1 MIDIGDTIGGYR
13 ILSLI
18 GAGGMGKVFEAEH
31 AVTKRIEALK
41 VLLPA
46 GDGTPDQHQEH
57 ISRFLR
63 EIQVQASLTHSNI
76 ATVHNAF
83 EHDGVLVM
91 VMELVR
97 GSSLKRL
104 LEIEGPPILKAIDLM
119 CQVLDALDFA
129 HRRGVV
135 HRDITPANIII
146 SSDGVVKLTD
156 FGLAKSQRDV
166 QLTREGIAV
175 GSVHYM
181 SPEQV
186 RGQQELDNRSDLYS
200 AGAVLYEMLC
210 RQRVFDAT
218 DGFAI
223 MRAHVE
229 KQPVPPVQYNKEIP
243 QSLND
248 LVLRA
253 LAKDPIQ
260 RFRAAGEFKQGLER
274 CRAEIE
280 KAKQARAD
288 ARRQAKELEASGIK
302 KAQTTETEPPPKPA
316 PVSTG
321 KVAMVATAAIAGLA
335 LASFAFLAN
344 QRFSPIEAE
353 QVEAAETESPA
364 PNTKKAEPKKV
375 APVAPKKAVAPA
387 TATSAP
393 VRKGA
398 PKRPKRTVNPADQP
412 EWAQPAPPPPE
423 PKPVIVGLD
432 PSR

>member
-18 GAGGMGKVFEAEH
+18 GTGGMGKVFEAEH

-63 EIQVQASLTHSNI
+63 EIQVQASLTHPNI

-83 EHDGVLVM
+83 DHDGVLVM

-229 KQPVPPVQYNKEIP
+229 KQPIPPAQYNKEIP

-274 CRAEIE
+274 CKAEIE
-280 KAKQARAD
+280 KAKQARAE
-288 ARRQAKELEASGIK
+288 ARRQHKESKEQDAAVS
-302 KAQTTETEPPPKPA
+302 QVRSTEEKPKESPA
-316 PVSTG
+316 PVPTR
-321 KVAMVATAAIAGLA
+321 KLAMVVTAAIAGLA
-335 LASFAFLAN
+335 LASFAFLATQN
-344 QRFSPIEAE
+344 YSPVEAE
-353 QVEAAETESPA
+353 QAEAAEPEIPSVPA
-364 PNTKKAEPKKV
+364 KRGDVKKSTAAVQTKK
-375 APVAPKKAVAPA
+375 APA
-387 TATSAP
+387 TAQATRKAP
-393 VRKGA
+393 PV
-398 PKRPKRTVNPADQP
+398 KRPKRIVVQADEP
-412 EWAQPAPPPPE
+412 EWAQPAQPAPLQ
-423 PKPVIVGLD
+423 KPVVVGLE
-432 PSR
+432 PGR